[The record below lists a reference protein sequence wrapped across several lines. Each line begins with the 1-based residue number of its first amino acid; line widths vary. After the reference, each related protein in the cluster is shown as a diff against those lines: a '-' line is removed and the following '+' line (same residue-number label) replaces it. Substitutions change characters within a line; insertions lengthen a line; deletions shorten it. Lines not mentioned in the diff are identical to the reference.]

1 MTSTTAFCLF
11 LTRHLVASRHLFSV
25 FVCLSACS
33 SYKNCDTCVPHAK
46 VRLSA
51 VVRVYAI
58 NQTLPNLCSMQQTCK
73 RWIYDPSF
81 ASLASYIVPCSHQA
95 AWEKRS
101 VDYCVKPHMHLQISI
116 NHSLSVFWRSFCC
129 WWEWWKFSSRRSKFG
144 KYIYLFI
151 YWLILH
157 HTPHLVILYG

>member
-58 NQTLPNLCSMQQTCK
+58 NQTSPNLCSMQQTCYAGFMIL
-73 RWIYDPSF
+73 RLRLWRPTLFRVLTRPHERNEVWITALNPT
-81 ASLASYIVPCSHQA
+81 YIYKSA
-95 AWEKRS
+95 
-101 VDYCVKPHMHLQISI
+101 
-116 NHSLSVFWRSFCC
+116 NHSLSVFWSSFCC
-129 WWEWWKFSSRRSKFG
+129 YCDSGLDRRMVKVFQ
-144 KYIYLFI
+144 
-151 YWLILH
+151 
-157 HTPHLVILYG
+157 